1 MSDTIETKHLSREE
15 KLRVMEALWDDLS
28 KDPEQVESPGWHRD
42 VLDERKKKIE
52 NGQAEFFSLAKL
64 RASRRS

>member
-28 KDPEQVESPGWHRD
+28 KDPEQVESPHWHRN
-42 VLDERKKKIE
+42 VLEERKKKIE
-52 NGQAEFFSLAKL
+52 KGQAEFISLAKL